1 MGRPACRFDGDEV
14 QGRGQVSDIPKGQNG
29 NPEGAR
35 DALSSRSLSSYSPIC
50 DNPYLAY
57 LLIVSGCCP
66 QTHVSVMRDNS
77 YAEKIPD
84 VLIFEATPFDGRHQ
98 ERY

>member
-1 MGRPACRFDGDEV
+1 MGHPACRFDGDEV
-14 QGRGQVSDIPKGQNG
+14 QGRGQVSDIPNGQNG

-35 DALSSRSLSSYSPIC
+35 DALSSRSMSSYSPMC
-50 DNPYLAY
+50 DNPY